1 MANDKIRKTEQRTG
15 IQVAA
20 QFVAASR
27 DKLETY
33 IPHGVDRE
41 KFITSVFLAFDG
53 NESLQTAL
61 ATKDGQT
68 TVMSALRLAACKG
81 LSVNPQEG
89 LAGFVPYAGKI
100 RYMIFADGLVELAL
114 RDGRV
119 TETRTR
125 VIYQNDRLEIG
136 ENERGDTYNIA
147 KAIDDAGPIKGFL
160 AIAKIPDGTV
170 RVEYMTAA
178 QVDDWGQRF
187 GVKGSKMW
195 RDSFEGAGRKTV
207 LRQLLTKLHV
217 ATGATDDDDTE
228 TADEYVSPI
237 TIEARVEHRGT
248 SSADVKAALD
258 EREEKKPAAD
268 PDAPGQLA
276 GTTEDG
282 RPF

>member
-1 MANDKIRKTEQRTG
+1 MSQNIEKRQQATG
-15 IQVAA
+15 IQLAA
-20 QFVAASR
+20 QFVSESR
-27 DKLETY
+27 DKLTTY
-33 IPHGVDRE
+33 IPSGVDRE

-53 NESLQTAL
+53 NDALQTAL
-61 ATKDGQT
+61 TSKDGQR

-89 LAGFVPYAGKI
+89 LAGFVPYNGKI

-125 VIYQNDRLEIG
+125 VIYQNDKLEVG
-136 ENERGDTYNIA
+136 ENERGDTYSLS
-147 KAIDDAGPIKGFL
+147 KAVDDSGSIKGFL
-160 AIAKIPDGTV
+160 AVAKLPDGTV

-217 ATGATDDDDTE
+217 ATGMNDDDNTE
-228 TADEYVSPI
+228 TADSFVSPLTLEI
-237 TIEARVEHRGT
+237 RPERGT
-248 SSADVKAALD
+248 TASDVREQLG
-258 EREEKKPAAD
+258 ERDRRAED
-268 PDAPGQLA
+268 PDAPNQLA
-276 GTTEDG
+276 DEPSEEGN
-282 RPF
+282 PFKK